1 MFLSNQ
7 LLIGIFVGL
16 GLTIFIQQVLK
27 LSSNLMRPGCLLT
40 IGLFIAIF
48 VALIFMGIIEFQAF
62 S

>member
-1 MFLSNQ
+1 MFLTNQ
-7 LLIGIFVGL
+7 LLIGIFIGV
-16 GLTIFIQQVLK
+16 GLTIIIQQVLK

-48 VALIFMGIIEFQAF
+48 VGLIFVGVIEFQAF